1 MKKVLH
7 NMIAAILVIATVFS
21 LAIPTFA
28 AGGEEYISELRLV
41 YAEDYDEAKD
51 ILADSEFD
59 DYKLLNEN
67 LNADSNEIG
76 VWLAYKT
83 TTNIEE
89 AITDLSVMQMNG
101 GYSEGNYQEMI
112 KQSYDEYVAM
122 GEIYLQA
129 IEYFIEAYDADDYL
143 AEIARRQLNF
153 YNVVSVN
160 VPEED
165 IPTFEG
171 ERLGDIF
178 YEGIDEYELATIF
191 FQGNVNVLNNVRS
204 LLAMGVSYNE
214 DGKAYLDKVG
224 EAAAEMK
231 GDPTALGD
239 EDLDTLASLIAPSIG
254 VFADMF
260 KELETV
266 EAELN
271 FEDEEFTDLEVMY
284 LEYYSIAQRMR
295 KVEYLD
301 GKTLYQFC
309 LDYVLDEDDYS
320 ELYPLAYALN
330 EGQQAMTMVFHYYD
344 VVRYSATSYSEEAME
359 EALAP
364 MEEKYGKTPFNV
376 YEGVDRSIYYGT
388 FALTS
393 AAERA
398 DAYTDENTL
407 ADAFFGKEAGFSFGI
422 NVCLFTT
429 GATLFLTAYGVM
441 DIAAEAAKEAAR
453 KAAAKAAE
461 NATNYITGMAN
472 TQGMFT
478 VSSATSMTGT
488 LKLNMN
494 YQSLVDHIILKYYDG
509 VSYDGISTITTSTP
523 FSDKLAFLDK
533 NFNDGFAHMQSSTGQ
548 TNVNADLA
556 SFKQMSSSLHEG
568 QQAATLKS
576 SQAQA
581 QVATATAST
590 GAKLF
595 AGILYVA
602 GGAMMLYS
610 AYNLIMT
617 VVNYYHPDYEDIPL
631 SMVDLINTIDGDRYI
646 KYDVVYEAETNADGI
661 YEAADLNAFEAQ
673 RWNSLYYTKSY
684 EAGKPL
690 LADAFVLSNT
700 SNQPK
705 EGYTPV
711 HRFGEKIC
719 YDLNKYNF
727 DGDTNIYLSVK
738 QSKNDKFANAGVPEV
753 VGSMFSAGYL
763 LLAGGIGAALG
774 VGGTFATQSII
785 KKKRAKVGQSEA

>member
-51 ILADSEFD
+51 ILADSEFE

-67 LNADSNEIG
+67 LNADSDKIG
-76 VWLAYKT
+76 AWLAYKT

-89 AITDLSVMQMNG
+89 AITDLAVMQMNG

-143 AEIARRQLNF
+143 AEVALRQLNF
-153 YNVVSVN
+153 YNIVSVD
-160 VPEED
+160 VPEDE

-171 ERLGDIF
+171 ERLGDVF

-191 FQGNVNVLNNVRS
+191 FQGNVHVLNNVRS

-224 EAAAEMK
+224 DAVEEMED
-231 GDPTALGD
+231 DPTEFGD
-239 EDLDTLASLIAPSIG
+239 EDLDMLASLIAPSIG

-260 KELETV
+260 EELETV
-266 EAELN
+266 EDELN
-271 FEDEEFTDLEVMY
+271 FEDEEFTDLEILY

-295 KVEYLD
+295 KVEYLG

-330 EGQQAMTMVFHYYD
+330 EGQQAMTKVFHYYD

-359 EALAP
+359 ETLAP

-398 DAYTDENTL
+398 DAYTEETTL
-407 ADAFFGKEAGFSFGI
+407 ADAFFGKEAGQSLAI
-422 NVCLFTT
+422 NVCMFTT
-429 GATLFLTAYGVM
+429 GATLFITAYGVM
-441 DIAAEAAKEAAR
+441 DIATEAAKEAAQ

-461 NATNYITGMAN
+461 NATNYVANMAN
-472 TQGMFT
+472 TQGLFS
-478 VSSATSMTGT
+478 VSSLSSMTGT
-488 LKLNMN
+488 LQFNMS
-494 YQSLVDHIILKYYDG
+494 YESLVNHIILRYYDG
-509 VSYDGISTITTSTP
+509 VTYDGINTITTSTP
-523 FSDKLAFLDK
+523 FSEKLAFLDK
-533 NFNDGFAHMQSSTGQ
+533 NFTDGFAYSQSLTGQ

-556 SFKQMSSSLHEG
+556 AFKQMSSSVSEG
-568 QQAATLKS
+568 QKAATLKS
-576 SQAQA
+576 NQAQA
-581 QVATATAST
+581 QIATATAST
-590 GAKLF
+590 GAKIF
-595 AGILYVA
+595 AGILYIA

-617 VVNYYHPDYEDIPL
+617 VVNYYHPDYDDVPL
-631 SMVDLINTIDGDRYI
+631 SMVDLINTVDGDRYI
-646 KYDVVYEAETNADGI
+646 KYDVVLEAETNDKGE
-661 YEAADLNAFEAQ
+661 YSAADLNAFAAQ
-673 RWNSLYYTKSY
+673 RWNALYYTKSY

-690 LADAFVLSNT
+690 LADAFVLSNNN
-700 SNQPK
+700 NQPK
-705 EGYTPV
+705 QDHTPV

-727 DGDTNIYLSVK
+727 EGDTSIYLSVK
-738 QSKNDKFANAGVPEV
+738 QSKNDKFAAAGVPEV
-753 VGSMFSAGYL
+753 VGSMFSTGYL

-785 KKKRAKVGQSEA
+785 KKKRAKG

>member
-1 MKKVLH
+1 MKKTLYNLV
-7 NMIAAILVIATVFS
+7 AVILVIATLCS
-21 LAIPTFA
+21 LALPAFA
-28 AGGEEYISELRLV
+28 AGNEEYISELRLV
-41 YAEDYDEAKD
+41 YAEDYNEAKD
-51 ILADSEFD
+51 ILADSGFE

-67 LNADSNEIG
+67 LNANSNEIG

-89 AITDLSVMQMNG
+89 AITDLAVMQMNG

-129 IEYFIEAYDADDYL
+129 IEYFVEAYDADDYL
-143 AEIARRQLNF
+143 AEVARRQLNF
-153 YNVVSVN
+153 YNIVSVN
-160 VPEED
+160 IPEED

-178 YEGIDEYELATIF
+178 YDGIDEYELATIF

-214 DGKAYLDKVG
+214 DGKSYYDKVG
-224 EAAAEMK
+224 DAAAEVK
-231 GDPTALGD
+231 EDPTAFGD
-239 EDLDTLASLIAPSIG
+239 EDLDTLAALIAPSIG

-260 KELETV
+260 KELATV
-266 EAELN
+266 EDELN
-271 FEDEEFTDLEVMY
+271 YKDEEFTDLETQY

-359 EALAP
+359 ETLAP
-364 MEEKYGKTPFNV
+364 MEEKYGETPFNV
-376 YEGVDRSIYYGT
+376 YEGVDRTIYYGT

-407 ADAFFGKEAGFSFGI
+407 ADAFFGKEAGQSFGI
-422 NVCLFTT
+422 NVCLLTT
-429 GATLFLTAYGVM
+429 GATLMVTAYGVM
-441 DIAAEAAKEAAR
+441 DIAAEAGKEAAR
-453 KAAAKAAE
+453 KLAAKATE
-461 NATNYITGMAN
+461 NATNYVSSMAG
-472 TQGMFT
+472 TQGSFT
-478 VSSATSMTGT
+478 VSSATSFTSSVNI
-488 LKLNMN
+488 NMS
-494 YQSLVDHIILKYYDG
+494 YDSLVNHIILKYYEG
-509 VSYDGISTITTSTP
+509 VTYDGINTISSSTP

-533 NFNDGFAHMQSSTGQ
+533 NFNDGFAYMHSATGQ

-556 SFKQMSSSLHEG
+556 AFKQMSNSVSEG
-568 QQAATLKS
+568 QKAATLKS
-576 SQAQA
+576 NQAQA
-581 QVATATAST
+581 QVATASAST
-590 GAKLF
+590 GAKIFSGL
-595 AGILYVA
+595 LYVA
-602 GGAMMLYS
+602 GGAMLLYS

-617 VVNYYHPDYEDIPL
+617 VYNYYHPDYEDIPL
-631 SMVDLINTIDGDRYI
+631 SMVDLIDTIDGDRYI
-646 KYDVVYEAETNADGI
+646 KYDVVLEAETNDKGE
-661 YEAADLNAFEAQ
+661 YSAADLNAFEAK
-673 RWNSLYYTKSY
+673 RWNALYYTKSY

-690 LADAFVLSNT
+690 LADTFTVSNT
-700 SNQPK
+700 NNQPK

-711 HRFGEKIC
+711 HRFGEEIC

-738 QSKNDKFANAGVPEV
+738 QSKNEKFASAGVPEV
-753 VGSMFSAGYL
+753 VGSMFSGGYL

-774 VGGTFATQSII
+774 VGGTFATQSMI
-785 KKKRAKVGQSEA
+785 KKKRAKVE